1 MPNARCN
8 SVLKK
13 ATEQGILPAE
23 NLAADGI
30 ELSQNFHKMMIKMS
44 FYTRFLELAVK
55 NYEPFFFANY
65 LIQLATEF
73 HTLYEKEKFIS
84 DDRAS
89 SAYKLAIVKSIQL
102 LIQCGLDAFRVQ
114 VVVRM

>member
-1 MPNARCN
+1 
-8 SVLKK
+8 
-13 ATEQGILPAE
+13 
-23 NLAADGI
+23 
-30 ELSQNFHKMMIKMS
+30 MMIKMS

-84 DDRAS
+84 DDKAA
-89 SAYKLAIVKSIQL
+89 SAYKLAIVESVQA
-102 LIQCGLDAFRVQ
+102 LIQCGLRAFGILALRE
-114 VVVRM
+114 M